1 MREGR
6 KTEVKIKKKSKKHT
20 IFAIF
25 LRKTSRAVSPYV
37 CLCSLEKLNFY
48 RYITYMAKTV
58 NLSALLCNYATK
70 QESALINFKDFHDYV
85 RRYAARSVEEQQ
97 SLAHYVE
104 IEEESLLYELEDLSS
119 KREIFLLRQ
128 DSSKPVIIVM
138 SYFSM
143 IFEKRYKEMIEKPE
157 LPFPSVFDLSKQVP
171 LEAFMRKDA
180 RDFIAFA
187 SENQNATSLTTYC
200 VLLPKNVPAIL
211 LPLSVPIQ
219 KVIQIALLKIRNLL
233 KKEEFH
239 DYFLK
244 KMRNSNP
251 SKEIG
256 VRSFFSKFIQS
267 SDDSLH
273 NFETEKDSFY
283 FWNQL
288 CYFIRQ
294 DFENIKDKTSE
305 DINIL
310 QAISIAEMWILAQ
323 KDKISAEQKKQNAIA
338 ELQRCL
344 AKPPYFFEMDSILH
358 FKDSKGAFIYS
369 QLGEEGLKACLQ
381 RLTTETK
388 NTDLPDLL
396 VFKVGN
402 GKRYF
407 IYKSNV
413 FPLCV
418 RLANEAHST
427 VEKYLLDK
435 WYTALTN
442 YEWLDEM
449 KDQKAFEIEVKH
461 CVETYSPILYT
472 LLNTNFL
479 PVVHL
484 EMDMQTDGGSYNIF
498 TGTKRNSYSEILMLK
513 NSSVLSKAKMMVPF
527 WYTMPVVSWIAR
539 LFFKSKKSKNVPKS
553 QAARSECTSDDI
565 SGEKSSKTGKIGS
578 KRDVMAAAALNI
590 SREFVPVGSTID
602 RELDS
607 YHEIWNKMLTPEVR
621 RQLTDDVNSLIRDY
635 MRKVVKTISAST
647 FSKERVESLA
657 ETLVNTPN
665 MKKIGEHDALFMY
678 VQLYILRLVSNG

>member
-1 MREGR
+1 
-6 KTEVKIKKKSKKHT
+6 
-20 IFAIF
+20 
-25 LRKTSRAVSPYV
+25 
-37 CLCSLEKLNFY
+37 
-48 RYITYMAKTV
+48 MAKTV
-58 NLSALLCNYATK
+58 NLSALLCHYATK

-85 RRYAARSVEEQQ
+85 RRYATHYVEEQQ
-97 SLAHYVE
+97 SLAHYIE
-104 IEEESLLYELEDLSS
+104 IEEEELLYELEDLSS

-128 DSSKPVIIVM
+128 DSPKPVIIVLA
-138 SYFSM
+138 YFSI

-157 LPFPSVFDLSKQVP
+157 LPFPSVFDLPKQIP

-187 SENQNATSLTTYC
+187 SENQSATSLITYC
-200 VLLPKNVPAIL
+200 VLLPKNVPSIL

-219 KVIQIALLKIRNLL
+219 DVIHIAMAKIQNLL
-233 KKEEFH
+233 KKGEFH

-267 SDDSLH
+267 SDDALQ
-273 NFETEKDSFY
+273 NLGAEMDSFY

-288 CYFIRQ
+288 CYFVRQ
-294 DFENIKDKTSE
+294 DFENIKDKSSE

-323 KDKISAEQKKQNAIA
+323 KDKISAEQKKQNAID
-338 ELQRCL
+338 ELQQCL

-369 QLGEEGLKACLQ
+369 QLGEEELKTCLQ
-381 RLTTETK
+381 HLTTETK
-388 NTDLPDLL
+388 NTDLPELL
-396 VFKVGN
+396 VFKVES

-413 FPLCV
+413 FPLCA

-442 YEWLDEM
+442 YERLDEM

-461 CVETYSPILYT
+461 CVKKYSPTLYT

-479 PVVHL
+479 PVVNL
-484 EMDMQTDGGSYNIF
+484 EMTMKSEGGNFNIF
-498 TGTKRNSYSEILMLK
+498 TGTKLNSYSEILMLK
-513 NSSVLSKAKMMVPF
+513 NSSVLSKAKVMVPF

-539 LFFKSKKSKNVPKS
+539 LFFKSKNTKNASKS
-553 QAARSECTSDDI
+553 QDSRSEFTSDDI
-565 SGEKSSKTGKIGS
+565 PDEKSSKTGKIGS

-590 SREFVPVGSTID
+590 SRKFVPVGSTID

-607 YHEIWNKMLTPEVR
+607 YHEMWNKMLTPDVR

-647 FSKERVESLA
+647 FNKERVESLA

-665 MKKIGEHDALFMY
+665 MKKIGERDALLMY